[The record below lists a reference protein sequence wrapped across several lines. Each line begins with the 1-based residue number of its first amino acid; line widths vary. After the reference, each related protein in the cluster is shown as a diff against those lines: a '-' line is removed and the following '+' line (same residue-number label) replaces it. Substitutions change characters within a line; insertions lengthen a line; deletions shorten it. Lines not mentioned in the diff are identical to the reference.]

1 MKPVIIMLLTRTK
14 LCTNVY
20 YWLLSVWLSCF
31 FLLLIFADSLFLQ
44 TSKVNHV
51 LCSSN
56 AAGGNCHKT
65 DKASQWGGEGRF
77 CNPQQTEGARAP
89 LRHYRR
95 AVLAGTPWHPGAWQ
109 PLRPEEGG
117 GLGKKGPRWLWTD
130 DKTARFEKW
139 SITTVIYCLTAV
151 NVVNSTH

>member
-1 MKPVIIMLLTRTK
+1 MYIMDF
-14 LCTNVY
+14 
-20 YWLLSVWLSCF
+20 LSVWITCL
-31 FLLLIFADSLFLQ
+31 FLLLIFADSLSLQ
-44 TSKVNHV
+44 TSKANHV

-65 DKASQWGGEGRF
+65 DKASQWGGEERI
-77 CNPQQTEGARAP
+77 CDPQQTEGARAP

-109 PLRPEEGG
+109 PLRQEEEG
-117 GLGKKGPRWLWTD
+117 LKKERRTISVDPRWLWTD

-139 SITTVIYCLTAV
+139 SIRTVIYCLTAV
-151 NVVNSTH
+151 NVISTH